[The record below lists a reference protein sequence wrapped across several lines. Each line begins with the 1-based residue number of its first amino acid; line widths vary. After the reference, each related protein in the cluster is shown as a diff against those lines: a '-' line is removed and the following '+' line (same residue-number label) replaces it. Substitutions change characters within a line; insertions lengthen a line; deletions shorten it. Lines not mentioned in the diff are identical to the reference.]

1 MEIIIIITLAL
12 VSGIL
17 TIGMINMHEE
27 VQIQKGRA
35 TEWKNRYLEE
45 VEKAA
50 TEYSKLEKEVILKDK
65 KIEKILLEVEQYK
78 AKYNETLKQNKELL
92 LKEEQALKAE
102 ESIPVVEKEEKPKT
116 KVTATRKPRKKKGEN
131 E

>member
-12 VSGIL
+12 ASGIL

-50 TEYSKLEKEVILKDK
+50 TEYSKLEKEVIVKDK

-92 LKEEQALKAE
+92 LKAKENEPTTE
-102 ESIPVVEKEEKPKT
+102 VEEKPKT
-116 KVTATRKPRKKKGEN
+116 KTTRKPRKKKGEN